1 MLVNLKEE
9 VKSLE
14 QRAYEFIKEMIL
26 TGELKPED
34 RLKEEKMAKDL
45 GVSRT
50 TIQKA
55 FIRLKEDYLLD
66 GEPFKGVQV
75 ISASLDEALEAYE
88 VRGLLEGHGSR
99 LAARYLD
106 EKTLYEMIKGFE
118 KLESSADGL
127 EGTEFQSLNYSF
139 HMMIANCYKNKAI
152 TKMMASLIMK
162 TKAFHQMHQVK
173 YFYAEGSLKEHL
185 DILHAI
191 KNRDE
196 NMAERLAREHLR
208 NVKKTFV
215 KIIKK
220 RFSAKIDEIM
230 TTD

>member
-14 QRAYEFIKEMIL
+14 ERAYEFIKEMIL

-55 FIRLKEDYLLD
+55 FIRLKNDYLLE

-106 EKTLYEMIKGFE
+106 EETLSEMIRGFE
-118 KLESSADGL
+118 KLKSLKDGL
-127 EGTEFQSLNYSF
+127 KGKEFQSLNFSF
-139 HMMIANCYKNKAI
+139 HMMIANCYKNEAI

-196 NMAERLAREHLR
+196 NKAERLARKHLR
-208 NVKKTFV
+208 NVKKTF
-215 KIIKK
+215 IKKLEK
-220 RFSAKIDEIM
+220 RFSTKMNEIM
-230 TTD
+230 ITD